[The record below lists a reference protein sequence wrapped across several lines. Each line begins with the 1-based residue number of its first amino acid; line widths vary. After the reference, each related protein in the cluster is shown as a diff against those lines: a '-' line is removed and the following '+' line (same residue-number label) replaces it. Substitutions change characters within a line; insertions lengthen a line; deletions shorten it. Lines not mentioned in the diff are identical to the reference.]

1 MSFPLCQATW
11 GDIVQSPRWTKWKR
25 GPSLGQETNEAEGR
39 SDRRPGSVVLERDG
53 CSTRLNVNGFSTV
66 VLFLMFSARCFLCS
80 CNGTLLTTYLGAN
93 YGTVCS
99 PNKYFMI
106 SVLCKF
112 RVRIKIGGWGYVV
125 TPPVTELV
133 GTV

>member
-1 MSFPLCQATW
+1 M
-11 GDIVQSPRWTKWKR
+11 
-25 GPSLGQETNEAEGR
+25 
-39 SDRRPGSVVLERDG
+39 
-53 CSTRLNVNGFSTV
+53 LNDFSTV

-80 CNGTLLTTYLGAN
+80 SCNGTLLTTYLAAD

-99 PNKYFMI
+99 PTKYFMI
-106 SVLCKF
+106 SVLSKF
-112 RVRIKIGGWGYVV
+112 RIRIKIGGWGYVV